1 MQATLKKSLANTTVT
16 TAAAVAVTSKKVLNA
31 RKLPQRLTSPAG
43 IVEQLALLRRFV
55 QTCKFV
61 GCDALSKKFVL

>member
-1 MQATLKKSLANTTVT
+1 
-16 TAAAVAVTSKKVLNA
+16 
-31 RKLPQRLTSPAG
+31 LTSPAG

-61 GCDALSKKFVL
+61 GCDALSKQFVL